1 MEADIDTLILN
12 EDGSINTE
20 EMKKKSDELKK
31 QLAEKFGFDPN
42 TSEMQ

>member
-1 MEADIDTLILN
+1 MEADIDSLILN

-31 QLAEKFGFDPN
+31 QLSKKFGFDPN

>member
-20 EMKKKSDELKK
+20 EMKNQNHNHKIYTKIKLNRIKH
-31 QLAEKFGFDPN
+31 
-42 TSEMQ
+42 